1 MKKAVNFLIEKRIYI
16 LIFMLIITSI
26 CTFAMKKVSINKD
39 MTKYLPSNSSMKEG
53 ILILEKELP
62 DLKNMSTIWVM
73 VDNLDDNQKINV
85 YKELTKIKNIYTVS
99 YEQESDTY
107 NKDNHTLYIL
117 TSKYNFE
124 SNEIKEIKK
133 ELNDLAKS
141 YNLVYELD
149 SDVTN
154 VPTLILIFTFSIL
167 LIILLIMCSSWIE
180 PILFIITIGIAIII
194 NFGTNYL
201 LKEVSYTT
209 YSITA
214 ILQLVLTMEYSIM
227 LLNRYREE
235 KGKQNNTTAMKEAIK
250 KSFPS
255 IIGSSF
261 TTIVGLLALLF
272 MSFKIG
278 TDLGI
283 VLAKGVLISLICIFT
298 ILPSLILI
306 FDKLIYKTQK
316 NYPHI
321 NMNNIALFSQKYK
334 QVVTIIFTILF
345 IILYFTKGTNMVTFD
360 TPTSDKINKI
370 FFKANNIVLLYENKD
385 EKNIDKVL
393 NYLNEDNKVNNINAY
408 KTTVGKKYTV
418 DELDYFLKIQNINI
432 ERQVL
437 TNIYSI
443 IYQDNFNNDS
453 KLSLEEIITFILQN
467 QDNFK
472 NMIDEHML
480 VQINNASN
488 MILEAKKNLVGENYS
503 ILNISTSYK
512 EESEETFM
520 FVENLNQE
528 CKNELEGDYHF
539 IGNSIMNYE
548 MNKNFDYEMK
558 KLTLI
563 TMIFIFIVVLFTFKS
578 GTISFILVLLIQCAV
593 YLLMAIINLMN
604 IKVYY
609 LSLLIVQSI
618 LMGATIDYAILFT
631 NYYKE
636 QRKDKNIK
644 LSLIEAYNKSIHT
657 ILTSSMIM
665 IIITGVLGFVF
676 EDPAISEICHIIAI
690 GVTIAVLLIL
700 FVLPSILVMFDK
712 SIKNS

>member
-39 MTKYLPSNSSMKEG
+39 ITKYLPSNSSMKEG

-194 NFGTNYL
+194 NFETNYL

-214 ILQLVLTMEYSIM
+214 ILQLVLTMDYSIM

-321 NMNNIALFSQKYK
+321 NMNNIALKYC
-334 QVVTIIFTILF
+334 
-345 IILYFTKGTNMVTFD
+345 N
-360 TPTSDKINKI
+360 
-370 FFKANNIVLLYENKD
+370 
-385 EKNIDKVL
+385 
-393 NYLNEDNKVNNINAY
+393 
-408 KTTVGKKYTV
+408 
-418 DELDYFLKIQNINI
+418 
-432 ERQVL
+432 
-437 TNIYSI
+437 
-443 IYQDNFNNDS
+443 S
-453 KLSLEEIITFILQN
+453 KF
-467 QDNFK
+467 
-472 NMIDEHML
+472 
-480 VQINNASN
+480 
-488 MILEAKKNLVGENYS
+488 
-503 ILNISTSYK
+503 
-512 EESEETFM
+512 
-520 FVENLNQE
+520 
-528 CKNELEGDYHF
+528 
-539 IGNSIMNYE
+539 
-548 MNKNFDYEMK
+548 
-558 KLTLI
+558 
-563 TMIFIFIVVLFTFKS
+563 
-578 GTISFILVLLIQCAV
+578 
-593 YLLMAIINLMN
+593 
-604 IKVYY
+604 
-609 LSLLIVQSI
+609 
-618 LMGATIDYAILFT
+618 
-631 NYYKE
+631 
-636 QRKDKNIK
+636 
-644 LSLIEAYNKSIHT
+644 AYNGVCN
-657 ILTSSMIM
+657 SSSAWAMSANDHK
-665 IIITGVLGFVF
+665 IITGGTEITNCIQVSESTACGYNNSLLDNGGFYWFASANTGTPTGVF
-676 EDPAISEICHIIAI
+676 EFGAEHRRVGYYDSNLPLGVRPVIRLDNSVIVTGGIGTASNPYTIDTNVERSETVIE
-690 GVTIAVLLIL
+690 GEETSPTI
-700 FVLPSILVMFDK
+700 PMG
-712 SIKNS
+712 

>member
-214 ILQLVLTMEYSIM
+214 ILQLVLTMDYSIM

-437 TNIYSI
+437 TNKYSI

-453 KLSLEEIITFILQN
+453 KLSL
-467 QDNFK
+467 
-472 NMIDEHML
+472 
-480 VQINNASN
+480 
-488 MILEAKKNLVGENYS
+488 
-503 ILNISTSYK
+503 
-512 EESEETFM
+512 
-520 FVENLNQE
+520 
-528 CKNELEGDYHF
+528 
-539 IGNSIMNYE
+539 
-548 MNKNFDYEMK
+548 
-558 KLTLI
+558 
-563 TMIFIFIVVLFTFKS
+563 
-578 GTISFILVLLIQCAV
+578 
-593 YLLMAIINLMN
+593 
-604 IKVYY
+604 
-609 LSLLIVQSI
+609 
-618 LMGATIDYAILFT
+618 
-631 NYYKE
+631 
-636 QRKDKNIK
+636 
-644 LSLIEAYNKSIHT
+644 
-657 ILTSSMIM
+657 
-665 IIITGVLGFVF
+665 
-676 EDPAISEICHIIAI
+676 
-690 GVTIAVLLIL
+690 
-700 FVLPSILVMFDK
+700 
-712 SIKNS
+712 

>member
-214 ILQLVLTMEYSIM
+214 ILQLVLTMDYSIM

-283 VLAKGVLISLICIFT
+283 VLA
-298 ILPSLILI
+298 
-306 FDKLIYKTQK
+306 
-316 NYPHI
+316 
-321 NMNNIALFSQKYK
+321 
-334 QVVTIIFTILF
+334 
-345 IILYFTKGTNMVTFD
+345 
-360 TPTSDKINKI
+360 
-370 FFKANNIVLLYENKD
+370 
-385 EKNIDKVL
+385 
-393 NYLNEDNKVNNINAY
+393 
-408 KTTVGKKYTV
+408 
-418 DELDYFLKIQNINI
+418 
-432 ERQVL
+432 
-437 TNIYSI
+437 
-443 IYQDNFNNDS
+443 
-453 KLSLEEIITFILQN
+453 
-467 QDNFK
+467 
-472 NMIDEHML
+472 
-480 VQINNASN
+480 
-488 MILEAKKNLVGENYS
+488 
-503 ILNISTSYK
+503 
-512 EESEETFM
+512 
-520 FVENLNQE
+520 
-528 CKNELEGDYHF
+528 
-539 IGNSIMNYE
+539 
-548 MNKNFDYEMK
+548 
-558 KLTLI
+558 
-563 TMIFIFIVVLFTFKS
+563 
-578 GTISFILVLLIQCAV
+578 
-593 YLLMAIINLMN
+593 
-604 IKVYY
+604 
-609 LSLLIVQSI
+609 
-618 LMGATIDYAILFT
+618 
-631 NYYKE
+631 
-636 QRKDKNIK
+636 
-644 LSLIEAYNKSIHT
+644 
-657 ILTSSMIM
+657 
-665 IIITGVLGFVF
+665 
-676 EDPAISEICHIIAI
+676 
-690 GVTIAVLLIL
+690 
-700 FVLPSILVMFDK
+700 
-712 SIKNS
+712 